1 MNANKTGAIV
11 YPTGFALPS
20 TARSGVTVLTEGDKD
35 VAVLF
40 GEYRNGL
47 AKTNTYEVF
56 KRAVD
61 NASRVFAKDIFWI
74 TMQQR
79 NPNLSRMKVEFLAD
93 TLEYI
98 VSGKRR
104 MHVRSWLPLV
114 DDKLGGDVS
123 PILMNGPVVHPQINL
138 PLNDGPASLL
148 ASWLRHKDGVGDL
161 IESTNILF
169 GGASY

>member
-1 MNANKTGAIV
+1 MNANKSGAIV
-11 YPTGFALPS
+11 YPTGYALPS
-20 TARSGVTVLTEGDKD
+20 QARSGVSVLTEGDKD
-35 VAVLF
+35 VVALF
-40 GEYRNGL
+40 DEYRTGL

-61 NASRVFAKDIFWI
+61 NATRVFAKDIFWI

-104 MHVRSWLPLV
+104 MHVRSWLPLL

-123 PILMNGPVVHPQINL
+123 PILMNGPVIHSAIDVPMMK
-138 PLNDGPASLL
+138 PAQLL